1 MNINGKDVYVDVVR
15 SRRKTL
21 VISIVD
27 SSHILVKAPIST
39 KDIEIYRFLDDKKDW
54 LIKNISFM
62 QKIDSEKVELSDDRL
77 SLMKREAKK
86 ILPEKCDY
94 YAKILGV
101 SYNRITIR
109 HQRTVWGSCSGKG
122 NLNFNVLLMA
132 MPDDV
137 QNYVVIHELCHLKEM
152 NHSPKFWELVST
164 VMPDYMVK
172 RRYLKTEGK
181 KYF

>member
-1 MNINGKDVYVDVVR
+1 MNINGKDVNIDIVK

-21 VISIVD
+21 VICIIDVG
-27 SSHILVKAPIST
+27 HILVKAPLGV
-39 KDIEIYRFLDDKKDW
+39 KDSEIYRFIDDKKEW

-62 QKIDSEKVELSDDRL
+62 QKLDSTKVELSEAKL